1 MMINGDE
8 YDRYI
13 GKIVREVISTFEGFN
28 FSKEDLHQRGW
39 LELIKADGR
48 YDPGKGA
55 KFTTYAYKSV
65 MEGIKEEAIF
75 QINRSG
81 VTGKEHVT
89 SADCVSIDD
98 ENGIVVKIS
107 EDLSWEQYGAG
118 DEGKEDDRAENLRMN
133 LQLLTENE
141 KKVLYAA
148 YGIECERCTNT
159 RRIAQMLNMRELE
172 VKKAMESG
180 KRKLRELSDGRK

>member
-13 GKIVREVISTFEGFN
+13 GKIVREVISMFEGFN
-28 FSKEDLHQRGW
+28 FSKEDLYQRGW

-48 YDPGKGA
+48 YDPGKGT
-55 KFTTYAYKSV
+55 KLTTYAYKSV

-81 VTGKEHVT
+81 VTGKEHVAT
-89 SADCVSIDD
+89 ADCVSIDD

-133 LQLLTENE
+133 LQLLSENE

-159 RRIAQMLNMRELE
+159 GKIAQMLNMRELE

>member
-1 MMINGDE
+1 MISGDI
-8 YDRYI
+8 YDGYI
-13 GKIVREVISTFEGFN
+13 GKIVREVISLFEGFD
-28 FSKEDLHQRGW
+28 FSKEDLYQRGW

-48 YDPGKGA
+48 YNSDKGA

-89 SADCVSIDD
+89 SAECVSIDD
-98 ENGIVVKIS
+98 ENGLVEKIS
-107 EDLSWEQYGAG
+107 EDLSWEQYEAG
-118 DEGKEDDRAENLRMN
+118 DEGEEDGRTEKLRVN
-133 LQLLTENE
+133 LQMLSENE

>member
-13 GKIVREVISTFEGFN
+13 GKIVREVISMFEGFN
-28 FSKEDLHQRGW
+28 FSKEDLYQRGW

-48 YDPGKGA
+48 YDPGKGT

-81 VTGKEHVT
+81 VTGKEHVAT
-89 SADCVSIDD
+89 ADCVSIDD

-118 DEGKEDDRAENLRMN
+118 DEGKEDDRVENLRMN
-133 LQLLTENE
+133 LQLLSENE

-159 RRIAQMLNMRELE
+159 GKIAQMLNMRELE